1 MAHDDRLVRFP
12 VSCPTCRKEVLAE
25 YRQADVVGALVN
37 DRPIRLYAPCCDMSW
52 TASYIEMQ
60 QIRAHF
66 GATRRDTPGPSP
78 SGIPLVKPREALD
91 D

>member
-1 MAHDDRLVRFP
+1 MPQDERLARFP
-12 VSCPTCRKEVLAE
+12 VSCPTCRKEALAE
-25 YRQADVVGALVN
+25 YRQADVIGALVN
-37 DRPIRLYAPCCDMSW
+37 DRPIQLYAPCCDVSW

-66 GATRRDTPGPSP
+66 GAVRLDAPSRAQ
-78 SGIPLVKPREALD
+78 SITPRETTD

>member
-12 VSCPTCRKEVLAE
+12 VSCPTCCKEALAE
-25 YRQADVVGALVN
+25 YRQADVLGALVN
-37 DRPIRLYAPCCDMSW
+37 DRPIRLYAPCCDASW

-60 QIRAHF
+60 QIRAHL
-66 GATRRDTPGPSP
+66 GAARLDTPGR
-78 SGIPLVKPREALD
+78 ILLTKTREVLD

>member
-1 MAHDDRLVRFP
+1 MPHDDRLVRFP

-37 DRPIRLYAPCCDMSW
+37 DRPIQLYAPCCDASW
-52 TASYIEMQ
+52 TAGYIEMQ
-60 QIRAHF
+60 QIRAYF
-66 GATRRDTPGPSP
+66 GAARLDTPSRAQ
-78 SGIPLVKPREALD
+78 STKPRETMD